1 MRNIL
6 LFLLIPFFGFSQVE
20 TDTIEYT
27 DYSEWNDLQTEFKS
41 EIITEND
48 VEKQSKI
55 IEKYDKLS
63 IAAIERG
70 KRGKVKGQMKSKAVI
85 RKKRTK
91 K

>member
-6 LFLLIPFFGFSQVE
+6 LFLLIPFLGFSQVE

-27 DYSEWNDLQTEFKS
+27 DYSEWNDIQTEFKIDIMA
-41 EIITEND
+41 EDD

-55 IEKYDKLS
+55 IEKYEILS
-63 IAAIERG
+63 LAAIERG
-70 KRGKVKGQMKSKAVI
+70 KRGKGKGKMKSKAVI